1 MLGGAMVSVCG
12 EDVLTVTLCWKQP
25 EVAPGQTVNCHT
37 VPVGAMLALAGSDT
51 EAVPV
56 VLKAPF

>member
-1 MLGGAMVSVCG
+1 
-12 EDVLTVTLCWKQP
+12 VLTVTLCWKQP

-37 VPVGAMLALAGSDT
+37 VPVGAMLALAGSET

-56 VLKAPF
+56 VLRAPF